1 MRHCCLP
8 INPEA
13 KPPGTSTKACNPSYV
28 CVRVC
33 EGKFSSALN
42 WGQRKLIQLSVEANN
57 LLFSQ
62 RKKVPWRVLMVQT
75 LVLEHTHTHKPQCRF
90 GGVSSSENAS
100 CRSDGW
106 CVFEPCTLVTY
117 NTTQSSWPPEGIR
130 RLRNWHLDCANF
142 NTLLSNSP
150 SCAGLIVRAML
161 LWPCGVIGAVI
172 EFDSCYSGSAVGA
185 RVPTAVPDS
194 CEEEEGTVT

>member
-1 MRHCCLP
+1 M
-8 INPEA
+8 
-13 KPPGTSTKACNPSYV
+13 YV
-28 CVRVC
+28 CVCVRANSAPPLT
-33 EGKFSSALN
+33 EDRGNWFSSLLKRTICYFLKEKKCRDECWWCKLSCLN
-42 WGQRKLIQLSVEANN
+42 
-57 LLFSQ
+57 
-62 RKKVPWRVLMVQT
+62 T
-75 LVLEHTHTHKPQCRF
+75 HTHTVYKPQCRF

-100 CRSDGW
+100 RRSDGW

-150 SCAGLIVRAML
+150 SCAGLIVRVML

-172 EFDSCYSGSAVGA
+172 EFDSCYSGSAAGA
-185 RVPTAVPDS
+185 RAPTAVPDS
-194 CEEEEGTVT
+194 CGEEGGTVT